1 MSREMKRVISSMVKY
16 DFIAGFIF
24 VLILS
29 LIFNLKI
36 AFIFL
41 LGLIVSLINT
51 SANGVIIEY
60 AILKNKKIFLLLSYI
75 FRIILIILIA
85 LPFIGDFIQI
95 ISYIS
100 GYICHLILVVIY
112 WLRNEKGSD

>member
-1 MSREMKRVISSMVKY
+1 MSREMKRVICNMAKY
-16 DFIAGFIF
+16 DFVASFIF

-29 LIFNLKI
+29 LFFNLKI

-41 LGLIVSLINT
+41 LGLMVSLINT

-85 LPFIGDFIQI
+85 LPFMSDFIQI

-100 GYICHLILVVIY
+100 GYICHLMIVVIY
-112 WLRNEKGSD
+112 WVRNEKGSD